1 MKLIQ
6 IKRIYILSAV
16 SIDKFPERE
25 RIQLRKMLKYKFR
38 DFFSKL
44 KPRKKKI
51 LNREDDY
58 CRDRIFFLKREYEKI
73 MEKSQI
79 YDRKFKIF
87 FNNKLKILK

>member
-44 KPRKKKI
+44 KPRKRKI

-58 CRDRIFFLKREYEKI
+58 CRDRVFFSKRESEKMI
-73 MEKSQI
+73 EKSHRC
-79 YDRKFKIF
+79 DRKFKIF
-87 FNNKLKILK
+87 FTSKLKILK